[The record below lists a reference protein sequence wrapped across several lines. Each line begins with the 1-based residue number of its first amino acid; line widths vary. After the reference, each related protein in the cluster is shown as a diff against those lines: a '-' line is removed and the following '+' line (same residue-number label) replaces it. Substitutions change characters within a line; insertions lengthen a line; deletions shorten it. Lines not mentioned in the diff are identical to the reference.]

1 MDKANVWLV
10 TGASKGMG
18 LSLVKKL
25 LQNGYRV
32 AATTRN
38 IQNLTDSTKRFQDS
52 NFLPL
57 EVDLTDTISVQQA
70 FKKTVAHFGSI
81 DVLVNNAG
89 YGIGGAVE
97 ELSEVEI
104 KNSFNVNVMAV
115 IKTMQSVMPYFRQQR
130 SGRIINVSSIAG
142 FAPAAGWAMYAAT
155 KYAVMG
161 LSEVMAEDV
170 KEYGVKVTVVAPGA
184 FRTAFLAEESLVF
197 ASDKID
203 GYKLIRESHEKY
215 AGMNGKQNGNPEKLA
230 EVFIKL
236 SEDPN
241 PPLRLY
247 LGSDAY
253 NRAKEKINLLSQ
265 ELENNKELSFYTDFE

>member
-1 MDKANVWLV
+1 MDKAKVWLV
-10 TGASKGMG
+10 TGASKRMG

-32 AATTRN
+32 AAATRN

-70 FKKTVAHFGSI
+70 FEKTVAHFGSI

-104 KNSFNVNVMAV
+104 KNSFNVNVKAV

-161 LSEVMAEDV
+161 LSEVMA
-170 KEYGVKVTVVAPGA
+170 
-184 FRTAFLAEESLVF
+184 
-197 ASDKID
+197 
-203 GYKLIRESHEKY
+203 
-215 AGMNGKQNGNPEKLA
+215 
-230 EVFIKL
+230 
-236 SEDPN
+236 
-241 PPLRLY
+241 
-247 LGSDAY
+247 
-253 NRAKEKINLLSQ
+253 
-265 ELENNKELSFYTDFE
+265 